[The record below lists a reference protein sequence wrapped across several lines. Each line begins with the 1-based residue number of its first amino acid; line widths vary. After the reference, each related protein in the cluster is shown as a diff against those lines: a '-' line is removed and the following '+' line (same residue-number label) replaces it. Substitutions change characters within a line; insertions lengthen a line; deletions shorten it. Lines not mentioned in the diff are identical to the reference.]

1 MSKTLLFVLMFGCST
16 SAFASYATTAT
27 ASATAKPEVSVTDD
41 GFAAQVRAIEKDL
54 SDGKTYAEMSRTERD
69 EVRSLLDR
77 MSNRLKEV
85 GSVDQ
90 LPEDEK
96 LALFNDQER
105 VNAMLVKGYADSR
118 LVCDKRGRTG
128 THFKQTKCQTVAE
141 RRRRT
146 EEDQQNLRTLRDG
159 QSNLPIEG
167 L

>member
-16 SAFASYATTAT
+16 SAFASYATSASAT
-27 ASATAKPEVSVTDD
+27 ATAKPEVSVTDD

-54 SDGKTYAEMSRTERD
+54 SNGKTYAEMSRAERD
-69 EVRSLLDR
+69 EVRGLLDR
-77 MSNRLKEV
+77 MSNRLKGV
-85 GSVDQ
+85 DSVDQ

-96 LALFNDQER
+96 LALFNEQER

-128 THFKQTKCQTVAE
+128 THFKETNCQTVAE
-141 RRRRT
+141 RRRRA
-146 EEDQQNLRTLRDG
+146 EIDQENMRALQRA
-159 QSNLPIEG
+159 PMPKEG

>member
-16 SAFASYATTAT
+16 SAFASYATSAA
-27 ASATAKPEVSVTDD
+27 ASASAGPNVSVTDD
-41 GFAAQVRAIEKDL
+41 GFAAQVREIEKGL
-54 SDGKTYAEMSRTERD
+54 SDGKTYAEMSRADRD

-77 MSNRLKEV
+77 MSNRLKDV
-85 GSVDQ
+85 DSVDQ

-96 LALFNDQER
+96 VELFNEQER

-128 THFKQTKCQTVAE
+128 SHFRETSCQTVAE
-141 RRRRT
+141 RRRRASI
-146 EEDQQNLRTLRDG
+146 DQDNMRSMQRAPMP
-159 QSNLPIEG
+159 QEG